1 MKSNKT
7 KSAVTALVVAAML
20 CSVTL
25 PIKAVESQWVNNDG
39 LWSYVKNDNSLAT
52 GWLED
57 GDCWYV
63 FDENGIMR
71 TGWIASHEH
80 WYFMGESGVMQ
91 VDAWVE
97 DNGSLYYLKGTG
109 VMAKDYVK
117 DGY

>member
-80 WYFMGESGVMQ
+80 WYFMGRR
-91 VDAWVE
+91 
-97 DNGSLYYLKGTG
+97 
-109 VMAKDYVK
+109 
-117 DGY
+117 